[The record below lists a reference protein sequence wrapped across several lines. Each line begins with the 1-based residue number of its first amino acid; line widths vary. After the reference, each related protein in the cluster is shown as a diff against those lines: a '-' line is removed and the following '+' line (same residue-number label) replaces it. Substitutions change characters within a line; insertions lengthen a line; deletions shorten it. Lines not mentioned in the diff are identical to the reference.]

1 MQIKYSKMQ
10 TLVLVFLGGG
20 AGSLCRYA
28 ISSWLTH
35 IDGVMPWATLS
46 ANVAACLILGLLIR
60 YNVDHTMQS
69 SAWLLLATG
78 FCGGFSTFSTFAGE
92 LAWYTRS
99 CEQLFG
105 LGLVQYK
112 YICSAQYSGV
122 SPHQHVRATN
132 EKDRFYFHRADKYV
146 VENVYEA

>member
-1 MQIKYSKMQ
+1 MQ

-92 LAWYTRS
+92 LVSYLQQGDMLLACGYLLTSVLMGIAAIFVGFWLS
-99 CEQLFG
+99 
-105 LGLVQYK
+105 QY
-112 YICSAQYSGV
+112 
-122 SPHQHVRATN
+122 
-132 EKDRFYFHRADKYV
+132 FF
-146 VENVYEA
+146 